1 MRLYLEINGEK
12 HYLDEGVVKKNA
24 LYEGQI
30 TPLTRLEIKRE
41 NEPTLDN
48 ETIIALPAA
57 IDDSEINTEINKIT
71 GSEDSIDVVEPIPEF
86 STVDEFSKD
95 VKTPNEGPSKPEDKE
110 GPILLTGID
119 DPEINKKING
129 IIDSKNSTDVVEP
142 IPGSTT
148 VSDESPADT
157 EEPNETFLKPEDT
170 GSQESSTT
178 EVNESVIKKNP
189 RKSKLDPYLSVMKEL
204 IEKDPDITSVQVYNE
219 LCEAGFDGGKT
230 IVTDRLSQIR
240 RRDLESKENHDQAPH

>member
-48 ETIIALPAA
+48 ETIIALPVA
-57 IDDSEINTEINKIT
+57 IDDSEINTE
-71 GSEDSIDVVEPIPEF
+71 
-86 STVDEFSKD
+86 
-95 VKTPNEGPSKPEDKE
+95 
-110 GPILLTGID
+110 
-119 DPEINKKING
+119 ING

-157 EEPNETFLKPEDT
+157 EEANETFPKPEDTENTIHIPEDT
-170 GSQESSTT
+170 GSKESSIT

-219 LCEAGFDGGKT
+219 LCEAGFHEGKT
-230 IVTDRLSQIR
+230 IVTERLSQIR
-240 RRDLESKENHDQAPH
+240 RRDLESKENHDQAPQQGSYRRIRS

>member
-12 HYLDEGVVKKNA
+12 HYLDESVVKKN
-24 LYEGQI
+24 LLREGTI
-30 TPLTRLEIKRE
+30 TPFTHLKIKRE
-41 NEPTLDN
+41 NEPTVDN

-57 IDDSEINTEINKIT
+57 IDDSETNTEINGIT
-71 GSEDSIDVVEPIPEF
+71 
-86 STVDEFSKD
+86 
-95 VKTPNEGPSKPEDKE
+95 
-110 GPILLTGID
+110 
-119 DPEINKKING
+119 
-129 IIDSKNSTDVVEP
+129 DSKNSTDAVEP

-157 EEPNETFLKPEDT
+157 EEPNETFPKPEDTENTIHIPEDT
-170 GSQESSTT
+170 GSKESSIT

-204 IEKDPDITSVQVYNE
+204 LEKYPDITSVQVYKA

-230 IVTDRLSQIR
+230 IVTDRLMQIR
-240 RRDLESKENHDQAPH
+240 RRDFE

>member
-57 IDDSEINTEINKIT
+57 IDDS
-71 GSEDSIDVVEPIPEF
+71 
-86 STVDEFSKD
+86 
-95 VKTPNEGPSKPEDKE
+95 
-110 GPILLTGID
+110 
-119 DPEINKKING
+119 EINKKING

-240 RRDLESKENHDQAPH
+240 RRDLESKENHDQTPHQSRYR